1 MNDDIVRQLQ
11 QATSEAQKTWIITDA
26 LLKTLPNTLAEGAL
40 AAAVPHWFNADI
52 LAALLQVE
60 SAEAEHLYHDL
71 QVLSISEPF
80 GVLGY
85 ALHDLTRTGILS
97 HLAANQTDLF
107 INYSQGA
114 YQYFCQ
120 FEDQQNTVE
129 ALYHLLATNKLLG
142 LEKFKKQMNIY
153 RRETNFSAANN
164 LVRNAL
170 ELVKLELLSDTEE
183 TEIERQNYL
192 MGWEFARLGRSEA
205 MPEKACDYLT
215 QAIKIFNP
223 AEDINNY
230 KELEPSQLHDTVNTI
245 GRSFLMQKLDEAKQ
259 LGDINRQI
267 VWLTELGRISS
278 ESKDYETALQHYT
291 DALALDE
298 NNTYAITG
306 RGATYGQMGN
316 YPAALADFDRT
327 IELND
332 KYAWAIACR
341 GKTHRLMDNY
351 SSALADFNQAIELND
366 KYGWAIT
373 QRGEAYRLM
382 GNYPAALADF
392 NRSIELGDKDSW
404 AIAHRGETYRQMG
417 NYPAALADF
426 DRAIE
431 LNDKYTWAITSR
443 GETYQQ
449 MGNYPAA
456 LADFDRAIELND
468 KYTWAI
474 TSRGETYRQ
483 MGDYPAALADFNR
496 AIQLDNKYVWAI
508 TSRGKTYRQMG
519 NYQAALA
526 DFDRAIELDNKYAW
540 AITNRGE
547 TYRLMGNYPAS
558 LADFDRAI
566 ELDNKYGW
574 AITNRGETYRLMGNY
589 PASLADFDRAIT
601 LAESTT
607 KDLFNSRGLVLS
619 SLGRYA
625 EAIDSYKQELR
636 ENPNSFI
643 YLYNIA
649 VAIMRWK
656 GLPEAQT
663 SIDKS
668 YAALQAVINT
678 DNHYSALYGL
688 GGLAALKGD
697 TVQALT
703 YLQEAVSL
711 SAQVIDWARHDVAWL
726 DLRSDPRFQS
736 IISMATEARKI

>member
-443 GETYQQ
+443 GETY
-449 MGNYPAA
+449 
-456 LADFDRAIELND
+456 
-468 KYTWAI
+468 
-474 TSRGETYRQ
+474 RQ

-526 DFDRAIELDNKYAW
+526 DFDRAIELDNKYA
-540 AITNRGE
+540 
-547 TYRLMGNYPAS
+547 
-558 LADFDRAI
+558 
-566 ELDNKYGW
+566 W